1 MVNNYLVSGWSM
13 CQLQHILFSKDGHNH
28 ISHALLQCDLAAAH
42 EEVEYLHVLHCADP
56 VTVWTRNHA
65 EAMLPILDIALY

>member
-1 MVNNYLVSGWSM
+1 MDGPCANYSIFYSPKTVITTFHM
-13 CQLQHILFSKDGHNH
+13 LFCNVT
-28 ISHALLQCDLAAAH
+28 LLLPH